1 MYSRAASREKPH
13 PWAYRDYICSYALH
27 LKKTV
32 VGHVGRR
39 TRAQFSIYNF
49 DTVTVRATVVKIV
62 VDSLLSNRPLDEPL
76 PTHFFLEAA
85 RFFLGFST
93 SASA

>member
-1 MYSRAASREKPH
+1 MCHMYSRAASREKPRGLRH
-13 PWAYRDYICSYALH
+13 GAR
-27 LKKTV
+27 KKNR
-32 VGHVGRR
+32 RR
-39 TRAQFSIYNF
+39 TCRAS
-49 DTVTVRATVVKIV
+49 DTADARFAKYHVVKIV
-62 VDSLLSNRPLDEPL
+62 VDSLLWNRPLDEPL